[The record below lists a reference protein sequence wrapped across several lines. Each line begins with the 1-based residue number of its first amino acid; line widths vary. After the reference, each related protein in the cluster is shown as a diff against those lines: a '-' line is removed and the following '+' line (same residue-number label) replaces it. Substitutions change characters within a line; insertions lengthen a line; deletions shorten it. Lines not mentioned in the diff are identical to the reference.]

1 MDSSVRKYLKDELM
15 YQYLRHAGNQVILII
30 GLWIWALNV
39 SGQKLH
45 FEHLTVE
52 DGLSRNS
59 VLDITQDN
67 FGFMW
72 FATGHGLNR
81 YDGSRFSTYINNPAD
96 SNSISDNYIN
106 SLFFDSRKTLWVG
119 TSEGLNSYV
128 PETNNFKR
136 IELLHQKG
144 VLQPEVFC
152 VYEDKK
158 NNIWAGT
165 DKGLFVKRSSASGF
179 VNAGNLGLAS
189 EFAGSEI
196 LCVYEDR
203 FGFLWIGT
211 GRGLVKS
218 RFNQKFSEVETFV
231 HQPDLPG
238 SISDSPIKSI
248 IEDSDGKI
256 WMASESKGLNLL
268 YRNTGTFE
276 HFEHLSGNPNG
287 LIHNSL
293 RKMTSDGKGNI
304 LIATQEGLCV
314 FDPVR
319 RTFITYQNRVN
330 DPLSL
335 NQNSLYSLYRDKS
348 ENIWIGT
355 YYGGVNVVYG
365 IKTLFKT
372 ITREENNLGINHN
385 VVRSI
390 IRDKKGNLWV
400 GTEGGGLNY
409 FDQQTNKFSYY
420 TNSPKDPA
428 SLASNFVKTIYIDKS
443 DNIWVGTSGGGLNL
457 LDPANGKFKR
467 FFSGRSMF
475 ESKRSAISTILEDSQ
490 NRFWVGGIGI
500 NGVYQRKGTQLHPI
514 KNFPLMEKL
523 KDKMIIKFFE
533 DETGNLW
540 VVCQTE
546 IYRLSKNNKVVT
558 KITVHNN
565 RGNLKGLNCLIQD
578 HQGNIWFGFYHGGLC
593 VYNPNAKKIIK
604 RYTVKEGLC
613 NDNVLGILEDKQHDL
628 WISTMNGLSRLNPR
642 QETIQNYTISD
653 GLADD
658 EFTFSSVY
666 KAGNGELFFGGMNGI
681 TYFLPEEIKG
691 NNDKSSLVFTGL
703 RLFNQYI
710 VPGKEQKI
718 LTKNIIFRPLLV
730 FSSMQNIFTLE
741 FALLN
746 YIKSDKNRYAYKL
759 DGVNQDWNETT
770 LPQATYTN
778 LPSGDYVFS
787 VKGANNDGVWSE
799 AEHIQIRILPP
810 FWRSWWAYL
819 IYTIAIAGIVF
830 FVARFFYLKQLLKR
844 DEELHQIKLNFFT
857 NISHEIRSH
866 LSLIMIPLE
875 KVIDESKEYTFV
887 NKQLDGI
894 KKNADRLL
902 GLVTELMDFRKAES
916 KNLKLH
922 IQENDLV
929 GFLNDIYVSFKE
941 VCEKK
946 NLSLSFKHPEQPVL
960 VFFDK
965 EQLEKVVFNLLSNA
979 FKFTPESGQITLEAN
994 VTEDETIIKV
1004 SDSGKGISPDYFDKL
1019 FTNYFQVDD
1028 ALQNTGYGI
1037 GLALSKHIVELHHG
1051 KITVSSRIGFTQFT
1065 VSLPL
1070 PGALARE
1077 NPIEAA
1083 ADTPDDKSF
1092 TILLAEDNVELR
1104 KIIKDLLE
1112 PEYRVLE
1119 STDGEVALQM
1129 ARTEIPDLI
1138 ISDVMMPNKNG
1149 FELCAEIKTDERTS
1163 HIPVILLTA
1172 KDTQSDQISGLS
1184 NGADLYLTKPF
1195 SIKILQLSVRNI
1207 LASREKISSK
1217 YRKQFIFAPSNTL
1230 LNTMDEQFLSRL
1242 IAVIEEGMENR
1253 EFGVDL
1259 LADRMGMSQT
1269 VLYKKVK
1276 ALTDMTVND
1285 FSKSI
1290 RLKKAAQLL
1299 KESGYNVS
1307 EVSALVGFIDSRYF
1321 TKEFKRQFGQT
1332 PREYLNS

>member
-1 MDSSVRKYLKDELM
+1 MH
-15 YQYLRHAGNQVILII
+15 QYLRHVGNQIILIM
-30 GLWIWALNV
+30 GLWISTLSV

-45 FEHLTVE
+45 FEHLTVK

-72 FATGHGLNR
+72 FATGHGLDR

-119 TSEGLNSYV
+119 TSEGMNSYV

-136 IELLHQKG
+136 IELLHKKDA
-144 VLQPEVFC
+144 VQPEVFC

-165 DKGLFVKRSSASGF
+165 GNGLFVKLPSASGF
-179 VNAGNLGLAS
+179 VNARNLGLAS
-189 EFAGSEI
+189 EFARSEI
-196 LCVYEDR
+196 LCLYEDR

-211 GRGLVKS
+211 GKGLVKS
-218 RFNQKFSEVETFV
+218 RFNKVFSEVETFV
-231 HQPDLPG
+231 HDPGRSG
-238 SISDSPIKSI
+238 SISDSPVKSI
-248 IEDSDGKI
+248 LEDAEGKI
-256 WMASESKGLNLL
+256 WMATESRGLNLL
-268 YRNTGTFE
+268 HRNTGTFE
-276 HFEHLSGNPNG
+276 HYEHYPGDANG
-287 LIHNSL
+287 LVHNSL
-293 RKMTSDGKGNI
+293 RKMISDGNGNI
-304 LIATQEGLCV
+304 LIATQEGLCI
-314 FDPVR
+314 FNPIS
-319 RTFITYQNRVN
+319 RTFTSYQNQVD
-330 DPLSL
+330 DPGSL
-335 NQNSLYSLYRDKS
+335 NQNSLYSLYKDKS

-355 YYGGVNVVYG
+355 YYGGVNVIYG
-365 IKTLFKT
+365 VKTLFRT
-372 ITREENNLGINHN
+372 ITHKENNSGLNHN

-390 IRDKKGNLWV
+390 TEDKRGNLWV
-400 GTEGGGLNY
+400 GTEGGGVNY
-409 FDQQTNKFSYY
+409 FDQQTKKFSYY
-420 TNSPKDPA
+420 INSPKDLT
-428 SLASNFVKTIYIDKS
+428 SLASSFVKAIYIDKS
-443 DNIWVGTSGGGLNL
+443 DHIWIGTSGGGLNL
-457 LDPANGKFKR
+457 FDPATGKFKH
-467 FFSGRSMF
+467 FFVGKSMF
-475 ESKRSAISTILEDSQ
+475 ESKRSAISSILEDSQ
-490 NRFWVGGIGI
+490 DRFWIGGVGI
-500 NGVYQRKGTQLHPI
+500 NAVYRRKGTQLSPLR
-514 KNFPLMEKL
+514 NFPLANKL
-523 KDKMIIKFFE
+523 KGNMIIKFFE
-533 DETGNLW
+533 DATGNLW
-540 VVCQTE
+540 VVCRTE
-546 IYRLSKNNKVVT
+546 IYRLSKNNRVIT
-558 KITVHNN
+558 KITIRNK
-565 RGNLKGLNCLIQD
+565 RGDVIEPNCLTQD
-578 HQGNIWFGFYHGGLC
+578 YRGNIWIGFYHGGLC
-593 VYNPNAKKIIK
+593 CYNHNAKKIIK

-613 NDNVLGILEDKQHDL
+613 NDNVLGILEDKQHNL
-628 WISTMNGLSRLNPR
+628 WASTMNGLSRINPE
-642 QETIQNYTISD
+642 QNIIQNYTVAD
-653 GLADD
+653 GMAAD
-658 EFTFSSVY
+658 EFTFSSAY
-666 KAGNGELFFGGMNGI
+666 KARNGELFFGGMNGI
-681 TYFLPEEIKG
+681 TYFFPEEIKG
-691 NNDKSSLVFTGL
+691 NNSKSSLVFTGL
-703 RLFNQYI
+703 KLFNRY
-710 VPGKEQKI
+710 VDPAKEQEI
-718 LTKNIIFRPLLV
+718 LTKNIIFRPPLV
-730 FSSMQNIFTLE
+730 FSSTQNIFTLE

-746 YIKSDKNRYAYKL
+746 YIKPDKNRYAYKL

-778 LPSGDYVFS
+778 LPSGNYVFS

-875 KVIDESKEYTFV
+875 KVIDESKQYTFV
-887 NKQLDGI
+887 NKQLGGI

-916 KNLKLH
+916 KNLKLNV
-922 IQENDLV
+922 QENDLV
-929 GFLNDIYVSFKE
+929 SFLNDIYLSFKG

-946 NLSLSFKHPEQPVL
+946 KLSLSFIYPEQPILVL
-960 VFFDK
+960 FDK

-979 FKFTPESGQITLEAN
+979 FKFTPENGQITLEAN
-994 VTEDETIIKV
+994 VTGDEAIIEV
-1004 SDSGKGISPDYFDKL
+1004 SDTGKGISPDYFDKL

-1070 PGALARE
+1070 KDTFVKE
-1077 NPIEAA
+1077 NPIGVIAGL
-1083 ADTPDDKSF
+1083 PDDKSF
-1092 TILLAEDNVELR
+1092 TILLAEDNAELR

-1119 STDGEVALQM
+1119 SIDGVLALQM
-1129 ARTEIPDLI
+1129 ARTEIPDLM

-1195 SIKILQLSVRNI
+1195 SIKVLQLSVRNI
-1207 LASREKISSK
+1207 IASREKISSK

-1307 EVSALVGFIDSRYF
+1307 EVSVLVGFIDSRYF